1 MYITLR
7 CRDCE
12 NTQCSICP
20 KGNYIAEND
29 MRGCTRQVS
38 IEEAARYQH
47 YLQEIAPFM
56 YMATT
61 KEYQNTQYKNII
73 DFLYYIYTRPI
84 GQKLN
89 KNGKVSQQ

>member
-7 CRDCE
+7 CKDCE

-38 IEEAARYQH
+38 TEEAARYQH

-73 DFLYYIYTRPI
+73 DFLYYIYSQPI

-89 KNGKVSQQ
+89 KNGKISQQ